1 MLITFA
7 STVADVAASL
17 AALATVGLFIAAC
30 YAGWIANRQLN
41 GLYIQL
47 SEQRKTEGRR
57 RVFEHVKQLYDRD
70 FIKIDTEAQ
79 RLFSMRPKTPDGWEA
94 IWNSKTDAEKFRIA
108 AAMNFY
114 EVFASDYN
122 DPEGEVLDRATADR
136 VLAYIAD
143 DIWILAQ
150 PFVCWLRENFHNE
163 RAYVEWEQLH
173 RTFTHTTE
181 LAATA
186 STTTTPAVP
195 TTPRAKASERAVAT
209 KAVQPKADKSA
220 VSQAAATQTKA
231 QTPSTTD
238 DDCPENPCVL
248 MPKRI
253 VVVAILWTIALV
265 AAFFSY
271 IEIDAVADFFPTKVG
286 SLPFVAIWFGAVG
299 GLLVS
304 LEGIFYHN
312 HSWRRSYDY
321 WHYLRP
327 VLGAIMGSLGC
338 LIFIVL
344 TAAAA
349 SSATPTPDATFYA
362 VIALSLGYREKN
374 FRELLTRL
382 IDTIIAPAGT
392 PAKTQR

>member
-1 MLITFA
+1 MW
-7 STVADVAASL
+7 V
-17 AALATVGLFIAAC
+17 
-30 YAGWIANRQLN
+30 R
-41 GLYIQL
+41 
-47 SEQRKTEGRR
+47 
-57 RVFEHVKQLYDRD
+57 
-70 FIKIDTEAQ
+70 
-79 RLFSMRPKTPDGWEA
+79 
-94 IWNSKTDAEKFRIA
+94 
-108 AAMNFY
+108 
-114 EVFASDYN
+114 
-122 DPEGEVLDRATADR
+122 
-136 VLAYIAD
+136 
-143 DIWILAQ
+143 AQ
-150 PFVCWLRENFHNE
+150 PFVYWLRKNFHNE

-173 RTFTHTTE
+173 HTFTHTAE
-181 LAATA
+181 AAATA
-186 STTTTPAVP
+186 TTAGAPAAA
-195 TTPRAKASERAVAT
+195 TTPRTKAAERAVAT
-209 KAVQPKADKSA
+209 KTVQSQADKGP
-220 VSQAAATQTKA
+220 VSQATATQTKA
-231 QTPSTTD
+231 QTPSRPD

-253 VVVAILWTIALV
+253 IVVAILWTIALV

-271 IEIDAVADFFPTKVG
+271 IEIDAVADFFPTTIG
-286 SLPFVAIWFGAVG
+286 SLPFVVIWFGAIG

-327 VLGAIMGSLGC
+327 ILGAIMGSLGC

-349 SSATPTPDATFYA
+349 SSATPKPDATFYA

-392 PAKTQR
+392 PAKANK